1 MSDRRSFARGIGT
14 LHEIF
19 AFTAGF
25 FERLAV
31 PAELRPSV
39 DLVLEE
45 LFTNIVKYGAGDRPV
60 SVEMARVPRGVEVT
74 MTEFDADCF
83 DVTDAPSVD
92 VTRPV
97 EERQPGKLGLHLLPR
112 LVDSVAYEYSAAE
125 RIGRITFRKLVPLG
139 SRSELHDGGPAAC

>member
-1 MSDRRSFARGIGT
+1 MSDRRSFARSFAS

-19 AFTAGF
+19 AFTAESF
-25 FERLAV
+25 QRLGV
-31 PAELRPSV
+31 PSELLPSV

-60 SVEMARVPRGVEVT
+60 SVEIARVAQGVEVT
-74 MTEFDADCF
+74 MTEFDADRF

-92 VTRPV
+92 VDLPA

-112 LVDSVAYEYSAAE
+112 LVDSLSYEYFAAD
-125 RIGRITFRKLVPLG
+125 RIGRITFRKLVAPGDPPPLQG
-139 SRSELHDGGPAAC
+139 GGPTAC